1 MTAVVA
7 LSENNVFGINNR
19 LPWRLPHDMQFFK
32 ATTWNQTVV
41 MGRATWESIPKRFRP
56 LKGRKNIVLTSK
68 EHIDGAEVA
77 QSLEEI
83 PADVYWIGGKRVLEQ
98 AFRAGRIHTIV
109 CTRVHTCIESPNA
122 LKLHLPRA
130 RRIFRSRDYTPDAR
144 HAYGYHFE
152 ILSVAEGW

>member
-19 LPWRLPHDMQFFK
+19 LPWRLPHDMKFFK

-41 MGRATWESIPKRFRP
+41 MGHKTWESIGRP

-68 EHIDGAEVA
+68 EHLDGAEVV
-77 QSLEEI
+77 QCLEEI
-83 PADVYWIGGKRVLEQ
+83 PDDMYWIGGKHVLEQ

-109 CTRVHTCIESPNA
+109 CTRVHACIESPNA

-130 RRIFRSRDYTPDAR
+130 RCIFRSRDYAPDAR

-152 ILSVAEGW
+152 ILSVAEGG